1 MESTVTTEAS
11 LILESAPN
19 PQIYNSTIDRKD
31 KVILFS
37 VSKSSMNAFPEN
49 TLGTTYLII

>member
-19 PQIYNSTIDRKD
+19 PQIYNSAIDRKD
-31 KVILFS
+31 KV
-37 VSKSSMNAFPEN
+37 
-49 TLGTTYLII
+49 